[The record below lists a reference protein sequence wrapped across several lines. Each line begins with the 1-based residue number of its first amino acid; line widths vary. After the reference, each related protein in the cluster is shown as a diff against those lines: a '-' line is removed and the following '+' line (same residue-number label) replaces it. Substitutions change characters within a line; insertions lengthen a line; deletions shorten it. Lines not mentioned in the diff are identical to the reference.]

1 MKKALKEIFAYRELL
16 WNLVLNELKLRY
28 RNSVLGFLWTIL
40 NPLFYLLILAL
51 VFSRIMR
58 FQVENYAIFLF
69 TGLVSWSMIQQ
80 TIATATASIVNN
92 QALIRKVYVPKMI
105 FPLANVIARY
115 IDHLILTVI
124 LLVFLVVFR
133 MPFSWYLFLIPFII
147 LIHFLFSLGIS
158 LIFAVA
164 YIKVR
169 DVQHIVAIVF
179 QALFFLTPII
189 YSVDV
194 LPKSFRP
201 LFLLNPV
208 YYFVQIFRFPVY
220 YSTLP
225 SWKVIS
231 AALLLAI
238 GAIVL
243 GIYIFYK
250 KEKYF
255 VFHLS

>member
-1 MKKALKEIFAYRELL
+1 MKKAVKELFAYRELL
-16 WNLVLNELKLRY
+16 RNLVLNELKLRY

-220 YSTLP
+220 YATLP

-231 AALLLAI
+231 AALMLTI

-243 GIYIFYK
+243 GTYIFYK

>member
-1 MKKALKEIFAYRELL
+1 MKKAFKEIFAYRELL
-16 WNLVLNELKLRY
+16 KNLVLNELKLRY

-80 TIATATASIVNN
+80 TISTATASIVNN
-92 QALIRKVYVPKMI
+92 QALIRKVYVPKII
-105 FPLANVIARY
+105 FPLANVFARY

-158 LIFAVA
+158 LIFSVA

-231 AALLLAI
+231 AALLLTI

>member
-16 WNLVLNELKLRY
+16 RNLVLNELKLRY

-124 LLVFLVVFR
+124 LLVFMVVFR

-189 YSVDV
+189 YSVDF

-231 AALLLAI
+231 AALLLTI

>member
-1 MKKALKEIFAYRELL
+1 MKKAVKELFAYRELL

-92 QALIRKVYVPKMI
+92 QSLIRKVYVPKMI

-124 LLVFLVVFR
+124 LLVFMVVFR

-220 YSTLP
+220 YATLP

-231 AALLLAI
+231 AALLLTI